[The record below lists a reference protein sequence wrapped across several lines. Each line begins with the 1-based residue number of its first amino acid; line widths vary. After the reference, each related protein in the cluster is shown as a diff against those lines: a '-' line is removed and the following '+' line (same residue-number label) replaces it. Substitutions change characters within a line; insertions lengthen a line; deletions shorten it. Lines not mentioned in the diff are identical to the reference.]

1 MVLYKTDF
9 FILCPSQVTME
20 LTPNF
25 IEKFYNVGCHMS
37 KQPTLLETLK
47 QFPNTNP
54 YQIFL
59 NGPQNSKMS
68 VKDTDLNQA
77 STYLA
82 TNNLQVFIHAPFILN
97 LAVEFHEG
105 EWQHT
110 LFRKYLEIG
119 SSLGAKGVV
128 IHVAKHTK
136 QTYAVA
142 IETMRKNLEIFKHFA
157 TTGCPILLE
166 TPAGQGTET
175 LKDMNEFC
183 KFVNDFNDNR
193 IRVCLDTC
201 HVFACG
207 HDPLT
212 YLSKLI
218 TEYPSLL
225 KLVHYNDSQD
235 CCGSCLD
242 RHAYI
247 GTGKIGLYKM
257 TEIAHF
263 CKTHSIPMI
272 VE

>member
-1 MVLYKTDF
+1 
-9 FILCPSQVTME
+9 ME
-20 LTPNF
+20 LNANF
-25 IEKFYNVGCHMS
+25 IENFYNVGCHLKKES
-37 KQPTLLETLK
+37 TLLDTVK
-47 QFPNTNP
+47 RFPNSNP

-59 NGPQNSKMS
+59 NGPQNSRIS
-68 VKDTDLNQA
+68 VKEDDVGKTAQYVEA
-77 STYLA
+77 
-82 TNNLQVFIHAPFILN
+82 NNLNVFIHAPYILN
-97 LAVEFHEG
+97 LANEFKKG
-105 EWQHT
+105 EWQYT
-110 LFRKYLEIG
+110 LFQKYLETG
-119 SSLGAKGVV
+119 ASMKAKGVV

-136 QTYAVA
+136 QPYASA
-142 IETMRKNLEIFKHFA
+142 IDTMRKNLTEFLQYA
-157 TTGCPILLE
+157 TPECPILLE

-183 KFVNDFNDNR
+183 EFVSGFLDKR

-207 HDPLT
+207 HDPIT
-212 YLSKLI
+212 YLKKL
-218 TEYPSLL
+218 TEEHPSLL

-263 CKTHSIPMI
+263 CKSHSIPMV

>member
-1 MVLYKTDF
+1 MD
-9 FILCPSQVTME
+9 
-20 LTPNF
+20 LTPEF
-25 IEKFYNVGCHMS
+25 IENFYKVGCHIKKES
-37 KQPTLLETLK
+37 TLLETVK
-47 QFPNTNP
+47 RFPNTNP

-59 NGPQNSKMS
+59 NGPQNSRIS
-68 VKDTDLNQA
+68 VKDDDVQKTAQ
-77 STYLA
+77 YVEE
-82 TNNLQVFIHAPFILN
+82 NNLNVFIHAPYILN
-97 LAVEFHEG
+97 LANEFKKS
-105 EWQHT
+105 EWQYT
-110 LFRKYLEIG
+110 LFQKYLETG
-119 SSLGAKGVV
+119 VRMKAKGVV
-128 IHVAKHTK
+128 IHVAKYTK
-136 QTYAVA
+136 QSYSSA
-142 IETMRKNLEIFKHFA
+142 IENMRKNLVEFQQYA
-157 TTGCPILLE
+157 SADCPILLE

-183 KFVNDFNDNR
+183 KFVADFSDDR

-212 YLSKLI
+212 YLKKLS
-218 TEYPSLL
+218 TDYPSLL

-247 GTGKIGLYKM
+247 GTGKIGIYKM

-263 CKTHSIPMI
+263 CKTHSISMV